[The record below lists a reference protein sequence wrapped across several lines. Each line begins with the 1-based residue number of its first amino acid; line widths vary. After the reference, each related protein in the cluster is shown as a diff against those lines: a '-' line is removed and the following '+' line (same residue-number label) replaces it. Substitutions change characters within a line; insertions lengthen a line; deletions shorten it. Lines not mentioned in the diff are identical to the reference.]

1 MSFAVAVRSS
11 RWRFERQSV
20 RRTWQSDEA
29 SAQARTALVPPWVP
43 PPTARMRTLPQ
54 SPRYVCNHFLA
65 FCLFPLPQSSFDAM
79 HLPTPKLKALAA
91 ATVAVVFPA
100 FFSIAIWRLKPLTSP
115 ELVFAAK
122 GWHTLA
128 ASQHFPQQN
137 RSSPSMP
144 LSSPSW
150 PTEPKDNSKPFPT
163 HPLSED
169 LPQMV
174 QGVFSDQI
182 DLQIQAT
189 TRFRKL
195 LSKERNPPIE
205 EVIKT
210 GVVSRFVEFLR
221 SPHTLVQFEAAWA
234 LTNIASGSAA
244 QTQVVIE
251 AGAVPIFVELLASPE
266 PDVREQ
272 AVWALGN
279 IAGDSPQCRDYVL
292 SCGALKPLLAL
303 LGDSRKLSMLRNATW
318 TLSNFCR
325 GKTPQPDWNTIAPA
339 LPVLSKLVYSLD
351 DEVLIDACW
360 AISYLS
366 DGSNDKIQAVIE
378 AGIPRRLVELLMHAS
393 TSVQTPALRSVGN
406 IVTGDDVQTQV
417 IINCGA
423 LPCLLSL
430 LSSNKDGIR
439 KEACWTISNI
449 TAGNSTQIQAV
460 VDANIIP
467 PLIHLLSNGDLK
479 TRKEA
484 CWAISNATSG
494 GLQKPDQIRYLVAQG
509 CIKPLCDLLGCPDNK
524 IIQVALDGLENI
536 LKVGDL
542 DKQAAG
548 DAPDAINR
556 YALFIEECGGMEK
569 IHECQTNAN
578 EEIYMKAY
586 NIIEKYFS
594 DEDENADDGMAQ
606 AQGPNGTFGFG
617 AGANGGQG
625 GAAPFNFSNTNENE
639 SMEM

>member
-1 MSFAVAVRSS
+1 
-11 RWRFERQSV
+11 
-20 RRTWQSDEA
+20 
-29 SAQARTALVPPWVP
+29 
-43 PPTARMRTLPQ
+43 
-54 SPRYVCNHFLA
+54 
-65 FCLFPLPQSSFDAM
+65 
-79 HLPTPKLKALAA
+79 
-91 ATVAVVFPA
+91 
-100 FFSIAIWRLKPLTSP
+100 
-115 ELVFAAK
+115 
-122 GWHTLA
+122 
-128 ASQHFPQQN
+128 
-137 RSSPSMP
+137 
-144 LSSPSW
+144 
-150 PTEPKDNSKPFPT
+150 
-163 HPLSED
+163 
-169 LPQMV
+169 MV

-189 TRFRKL
+189 TKFRKL

-234 LTNIASGSAA
+234 LTNIASGSAT

-292 SCGALKPLLAL
+292 SCGALKPLLNL

-325 GKTPQPDWNTIAPA
+325 GKMPQPDWNTVNKPIRSHMTEHPLTKLFLLIQIAPA

-430 LSSNKDGIR
+430 LSSTKDGIR

-449 TAGNSTQIQAV
+449 TAGNTSQIQAV

-467 PLIHLLSNGDLK
+467 PLIHLLQNGDLK

-494 GLQKPDQIRYLVAQG
+494 GLQKPEQIRYLVGQG
-509 CIKPLCDLLGCPDNK
+509 CIKPLCDLLNCPDNK

-536 LKVGDL
+536 LKIGDL

-548 DAPDAINR
+548 EGGESINR

-569 IHECQTNAN
+569 IHECQNNAN

-594 DEDENADDGMAQ
+594 DDEENADEGMAQ
-606 AQGPNGTFGFG
+606 PAGPNGTFGFG
-617 AGANGGQG
+617 TNGGAQSGGFNFANGGD
-625 GAAPFNFSNTNENE
+625 
-639 SMEM
+639 SMDM

>member
-1 MSFAVAVRSS
+1 MADRYIPEHRRNFKAKANFKPDELRRRREEQQVEIRKQKREENLAKRRNMAVTSPAPGAGVD
-11 RWRFERQSV
+11 
-20 RRTWQSDEA
+20 SDEEGG
-29 SAQARTALVPPWVP
+29 T
-43 PPTARMRTLPQ
+43 
-54 SPRYVCNHFLA
+54 
-65 FCLFPLPQSSFDAM
+65 
-79 HLPTPKLKALAA
+79 
-91 ATVAVVFPA
+91 
-100 FFSIAIWRLKPLTSP
+100 
-115 ELVFAAK
+115 E
-122 GWHTLA
+122 
-128 ASQHFPQQN
+128 SQLN
-137 RSSPSMP
+137 
-144 LSSPSW
+144 
-150 PTEPKDNSKPFPT
+150 
-163 HPLSED
+163 ED
-169 LPQMV
+169 LPSMCA
-174 QGVFSDQI
+174 GVFSESIDQ
-182 DLQIQAT
+182 QIQAT

-205 EVIKT
+205 KVIEC

-234 LTNIASGSAA
+234 LTNIASGSAS

-251 AGAVPIFVELLASPE
+251 AGAVPIFVDLLSSHE

-279 IAGDSPQCRDYVL
+279 IAGDSPQCRDFVL
-292 SCGALKPLLAL
+292 SAGALPPLLSL

-325 GKTPQPDWNTIAPA
+325 GKTPQPDWPTILPA
-339 LPVLSKLVYSLD
+339 LPVLAKLVYSLD

-378 AGIPRRLVELLMHAS
+378 NGIPRRLVELLMHSS

-423 LPCLLSL
+423 LPALLAL
-430 LSSNKDGIR
+430 LGSPKDGIR

-460 VDANIIP
+460 IDANIIP
-467 PLIHLLSNGDLK
+467 PLINLLSHGDFK

-494 GLQKPDQIRYLVAQG
+494 GLQKPEQIRYLVSQG
-509 CIKPLCDLLGCPDNK
+509 CIRPLCDLLGCMDNK

-536 LKVGDL
+536 LKVGDM
-542 DKQAAG
+542 DKNAET
-548 DAPDAINR
+548 DNMNR
-556 YALFIEECGGMEK
+556 YAMFIEEAGGMER
-569 IHECQTNAN
+569 IHAAQNNAN

-594 DEDENADDGMAQ
+594 DEDDETGAEIQGLAPQPQQDGQ
-606 AQGPNGTFGFG
+606 AGTFSFG
-617 AGANGGQG
+617 AQPQQGGFNFANGD
-625 GAAPFNFSNTNENE
+625 
-639 SMEM
+639 SMDM

>member
-1 MSFAVAVRSS
+1 
-11 RWRFERQSV
+11 
-20 RRTWQSDEA
+20 
-29 SAQARTALVPPWVP
+29 
-43 PPTARMRTLPQ
+43 
-54 SPRYVCNHFLA
+54 
-65 FCLFPLPQSSFDAM
+65 
-79 HLPTPKLKALAA
+79 
-91 ATVAVVFPA
+91 
-100 FFSIAIWRLKPLTSP
+100 
-115 ELVFAAK
+115 
-122 GWHTLA
+122 
-128 ASQHFPQQN
+128 
-137 RSSPSMP
+137 
-144 LSSPSW
+144 
-150 PTEPKDNSKPFPT
+150 
-163 HPLSED
+163 
-169 LPQMV
+169 MV

-189 TRFRKL
+189 TKFRKL

-234 LTNIASGSAA
+234 LTNIASGSAT

-279 IAGDSPQCRDYVL
+279 IAGDSPSCRDYVL
-292 SCGALKPLLAL
+292 SCGALKPLLNL

-325 GKTPQPDWNTIAPA
+325 GKTPQPDWQTVSRVCLLLVASKPITDPFIQIAPA
-339 LPVLSKLVYSLD
+339 LPVLAKLVYSLD

-423 LPCLLSL
+423 LPALLAL
-430 LSSNKDGIR
+430 LGSGKDGIR
-439 KEACWTISNI
+439 KEACWTISNV
-449 TAGNSTQIQAV
+449 TAGNSTQIQSV
-460 VDANIIP
+460 IDAAIIP
-467 PLIHLLSNGDLK
+467 PLIQLLSNGDFK

-494 GLQKPDQIRYLVAQG
+494 GLQKPEQIRFLVSQG
-509 CIKPLCDLLGCPDNK
+509 CIKPLCDLLACPDNK

-536 LKVGDL
+536 LKVGEM
-542 DKQAAG
+542 DKEAAG
-548 DAPDAINR
+548 PNSTESQVNR
-556 YALFIEECGGMEK
+556 YALFIEEAGGMEK
-569 IHECQTNAN
+569 IHDCQNNAN

-586 NIIEKYFS
+586 NIIERYFS
-594 DEDENADDGMAQ
+594 DEEEAGADIEELAPQ
-606 AQGPNGTFGFG
+606 ANAQGYTMSNQQPQ
-617 AGANGGQG
+617 GQ
-625 GAAPFNFSNTNENE
+625 FNFATNGND
-639 SMEM
+639 SMDM

>member
-1 MSFAVAVRSS
+1 
-11 RWRFERQSV
+11 
-20 RRTWQSDEA
+20 
-29 SAQARTALVPPWVP
+29 
-43 PPTARMRTLPQ
+43 
-54 SPRYVCNHFLA
+54 
-65 FCLFPLPQSSFDAM
+65 
-79 HLPTPKLKALAA
+79 
-91 ATVAVVFPA
+91 
-100 FFSIAIWRLKPLTSP
+100 
-115 ELVFAAK
+115 
-122 GWHTLA
+122 
-128 ASQHFPQQN
+128 
-137 RSSPSMP
+137 
-144 LSSPSW
+144 
-150 PTEPKDNSKPFPT
+150 
-163 HPLSED
+163 
-169 LPQMV
+169 MV
-174 QGVFSDQI
+174 KGVFSEQI
-182 DLQIQAT
+182 DEQIQAT
-189 TRFRKL
+189 TKFRKL

-205 EVIKT
+205 RVIET

-234 LTNIASGSAA
+234 LTNIASGSAQ

-251 AGAVPIFVELLASPE
+251 AGAVPIFVELLSSHE

-279 IAGDSPQCRDYVL
+279 IAGDSPACRDFVL
-292 SCGALKPLLAL
+292 QAGALRPLLAL

-325 GKTPQPDWNTIAPA
+325 GKTPQPDWQTVSAQAELIVSCIANTAQIQPA
-339 LPVLSKLVYSLD
+339 LTVLSKLVYSLD

-423 LPCLLSL
+423 LPALLSL
-430 LSSNKDGIR
+430 LSSTKDGIR

-460 VDANIIP
+460 IDANIIV
-467 PLIHLLSNGDLK
+467 PLIHLLQNGDFK

-494 GLQKPDQIRYLVAQG
+494 GLQKPAQIRYLVSSG
-509 CIKPLCDLLGCPDNK
+509 CIKPLCDLLKCPDNK

-536 LKVGDL
+536 LKVGEM
-542 DKQAAG
+542 DKESGADGSAG
-548 DAPDAINR
+548 EPINR
-556 YALFIEECGGMEK
+556 YALFIEEVGGMES
-569 IHECQTNAN
+569 IHDCQNNAN

-594 DEDENADDGMAQ
+594 DEDGDGENMAEAAPQ
-606 AQGPNGTFGFG
+606 INQDGTFGFG
-617 AGANGGQG
+617 APQAQTQQNFNFANGGD
-625 GAAPFNFSNTNENE
+625 
-639 SMEM
+639 SMDM

>member
-1 MSFAVAVRSS
+1 MADRYIP
-11 RWRFERQSV
+11 EH
-20 RRTWQSDEA
+20 RRTQFKAKNAFKPEELRRRREEQQVEIRKTKREENLAKRRGIGSGERLGASLGAAPDSDDE
-29 SAQARTALVPPWVP
+29 TA
-43 PPTARMRTLPQ
+43 
-54 SPRYVCNHFLA
+54 
-65 FCLFPLPQSSFDAM
+65 
-79 HLPTPKLKALAA
+79 
-91 ATVAVVFPA
+91 
-100 FFSIAIWRLKPLTSP
+100 
-115 ELVFAAK
+115 
-122 GWHTLA
+122 
-128 ASQHFPQQN
+128 
-137 RSSPSMP
+137 
-144 LSSPSW
+144 
-150 PTEPKDNSKPFPT
+150 PTESQLN
-163 HPLSED
+163 ED

-174 QGVFSDQI
+174 EGVFSNEVDQ
-182 DLQIQAT
+182 QIKAT
-189 TRFRKL
+189 TKFRKL

-221 SPHTLVQFEAAWA
+221 SPHSLVQFEAAWA
-234 LTNIASGSAA
+234 LTNIASGSAT

-251 AGAVPIFVELLASPE
+251 AGAVPIFVELLSSPE

-279 IAGDSPQCRDYVL
+279 IAGDSPHCRDYVL

-325 GKTPQPDWNTIAPA
+325 GKSPQPDWATIAPA
-339 LPVLSKLVYSLD
+339 LPVLAKLVYSLD

-417 IINCGA
+417 IINCGS
-423 LPCLLSL
+423 LPCLLAL

-439 KEACWTISNI
+439 KEACWTISNV
-449 TAGNSTQIQAV
+449 TAGNSVQIQAV
-460 VDANIIP
+460 IDANIIP
-467 PLIHLLSNGDLK
+467 PLIHLLQNGDLK

-494 GLQKPDQIRYLVAQG
+494 GLQKPEQIRYLVSQG
-509 CIKPLCDLLGCPDNK
+509 CIKPLCDLLACPDNK

-548 DAPDAINR
+548 GPEAINR
-556 YALFIEECGGMEK
+556 FALFIEECGGMEK
-569 IHECQTNAN
+569 IHDCQNNAN

-594 DEDENADDGMAQ
+594 DDEEGADEA
-606 AQGPNGTFGFG
+606 GPAGQNGETFGFG
-617 AGANGGQG
+617 TNSGGAAQSGGFNFANGGD
-625 GAAPFNFSNTNENE
+625 
-639 SMEM
+639 SMDM